1 MLLLAEE
8 NLFRQKHEKT
18 FKSNRHI
25 AKIIHIEII
34 YSKSLNYT
42 GYFRNDY

>member
-1 MLLLAEE
+1 MLLFAEE
-8 NLFRQKHEKT
+8 KLFRQKHEKT

-25 AKIIHIEII
+25 AKIIHIEIM

-42 GYFRNDY
+42 GYLLNDY